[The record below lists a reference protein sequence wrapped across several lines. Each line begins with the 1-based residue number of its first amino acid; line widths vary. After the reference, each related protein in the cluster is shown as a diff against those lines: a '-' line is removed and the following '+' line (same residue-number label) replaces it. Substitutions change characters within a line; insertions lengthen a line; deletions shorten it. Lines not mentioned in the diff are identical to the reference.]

1 MQIIL
6 TGAAGRL
13 GQETWRQLVADGHQ
27 VEPIDVVPT
36 PTGAPGIVRRE
47 NLLDPTTV
55 DAAWRGADAVVHLA
69 NHATSYGLDG
79 RMVFTENVTMNFHVL
94 ERARLADVKRFLF
107 ASSVQA
113 MRVERFSQ
121 DDSPSQIR
129 SLPLSGASPAT
140 PTNPYALSKALGEEQ
155 LRYFVQCHGFTG
167 VAFRFPALFPTPR
180 PRGITEVGPHVPLD
194 EAFAW
199 STYADAARA
208 IRHALVRPLSGY
220 RCYLPASARPWL
232 DWPIERIRER
242 YFPHVPIHGGLP
254 LRSLIDLRAL
264 ADELDWRPQ
273 DDEG

>member
-13 GQETWRQLVADGHQ
+13 GQETWRQLTAEGHQ
-27 VEPIDVVPT
+27 VDPIDVVPT
-36 PTGAPGIVRRE
+36 PPGSPGAVRRE
-47 NLLDPTTV
+47 NLLDPATV
-55 DAAWRGADAVVHLA
+55 GAAWRGADAVVHLA
-69 NHATSYGLDG
+69 NHSTSYGLDG

-94 ERARLADVKRFLF
+94 ERARLGGVKRFLF

-129 SLPLSGASPAT
+129 SLPLSGESPAT

-155 LRYFVQCHGFTG
+155 LRYFVQCHGFIG
-167 VAFRFPALFPTPR
+167 VAFRFPALFATPR
-180 PRGITEVGPHVPLD
+180 PRGITEVVPHVPLD
-194 EAFAW
+194 EGFAW
-199 STYADAARA
+199 STYPDAARA
-208 IRHALVRPLSGY
+208 IRQALVRPLSGY

-242 YFPHVPIHGGLP
+242 YFPEVPVAGGLP
-254 LRSLIDLRAL
+254 LRSFIDLRAL
-264 ADELDWRPQ
+264 AEELDWRPQ
-273 DDEG
+273 DD

>member
-13 GQETWRQLVADGHQ
+13 GQEAWRQLTAEGHQ
-27 VEPIDVVPT
+27 VEPIDVVPA
-36 PTGAPGIVRRE
+36 PPGAPGVVRRE
-47 NLLDPTTV
+47 NLLDPATV
-55 DAAWRGADAVVHLA
+55 DGAWRGADAVVHLA

-94 ERARLADVKRFLF
+94 ERARLGGVKRFLF

-121 DDSPSQIR
+121 DDSPSQI
-129 SLPLSGASPAT
+129 SSFPLSGQSPAK

-155 LRYFVQCHGFTG
+155 LRYFVQCHGFIG
-167 VAFRFPALFPTPR
+167 VAFRFPALFAAPR

-194 EAFAW
+194 EGFAW
-199 STYADAARA
+199 STYPDAARA
-208 IRHALVRPLSGY
+208 IRQALVRPLSGY
-220 RCYLPASARPWL
+220 RCYLPASTRPWL
-232 DWPIERIRER
+232 DWPIERIRQR
-242 YFPHVPIHGGLP
+242 YFPEVPVAGGLP
-254 LRSLIDLRAL
+254 LLSFIDLRAL

-273 DDEG
+273 DD